1 MVQAAAQ
8 AAVEVINQVS
18 VIPPQLTTMVVVET
32 LVDILQLKV
41 PPVVM
46 LETPTDGVVTVETY
60 LLVIELG

>member
-1 MVQAAAQ
+1 VQAAAQ

-18 VIPPQLTTMVVVET
+18 VILPQLTTVVVVET

-41 PPVVM
+41 PPVV
-46 LETPTDGVVTVETY
+46 LVETPTAGVVTVETY